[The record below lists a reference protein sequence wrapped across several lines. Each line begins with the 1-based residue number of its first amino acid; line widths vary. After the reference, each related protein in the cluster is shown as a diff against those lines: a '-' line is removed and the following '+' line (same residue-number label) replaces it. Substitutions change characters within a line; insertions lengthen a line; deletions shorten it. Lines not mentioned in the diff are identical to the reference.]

1 VTARW
6 YLPPILSDAQGE
18 IKQPPAKPPSSLGRS
33 GQGDQWLQERYA
45 TRSLFRHSDGSAPLC
60 VYAIG
65 RCAVPVA
72 QQQCLGVEARRPPL
86 REGCRPS
93 ALGWPDLARYHS
105 ARGEVSAISAG
116 MASVSDRSAIN
127 SSLGIPAR
135 PGVPAASFRRAHTQ
149 DDQAAR
155 SAAWERRCSG
165 QYALSISR
173 FPSTCLVTRRVRDH
187 GRPWRLDRCLW
198 PCSGRRSEAL
208 PWQRR

>member
-1 VTARW
+1 M
-6 YLPPILSDAQGE
+6 
-18 IKQPPAKPPSSLGRS
+18 
-33 GQGDQWLQERYA
+33 
-45 TRSLFRHSDGSAPLC
+45 APRKVC
-60 VYAIG
+60 HT
-65 RCAVPVA
+65 VPV
-72 QQQCLGVEARRPPL
+72 PPL
-86 REGCRPS
+86 RWLGAAVRICDWSVCSPCSTTAVPWCGS
-93 ALGWPDLARYHS
+93 AASPAAR
-105 ARGEVSAISAG
+105 RVSAISAG

-187 GRPWRLDRCLW
+187 GRPWRLARCLW